1 MALGIASELRRCLQQ
16 KQSSK
21 NDETVENGRIRRMAV
36 FMLFRGTMS
45 MLFRG
50 TMSMKKTMRQT
61 TLFSMFSSNWGDY
74 LGREHL
80 TSDV

>member
-36 FMLFRGTMS
+36 LWCSFGGT
-45 MLFRG
+45 
-50 TMSMKKTMRQT
+50 TSMKKSMRQT
-61 TLFSMFSSNWGDY
+61 TLFSIVSSNWGDSF
-74 LGREHL
+74 GSEHL
-80 TSDV
+80 PSDI

>member
-1 MALGIASELRRCLQQ
+1 MALGIAPEHRRCLQQ

-45 MLFRG
+45 M
-50 TMSMKKTMRQT
+50 KKTMRQT
-61 TLFSMFSSNWGDY
+61 TLFSIVSSNWGDSF
-74 LGREHL
+74 GSEHL
-80 TSDV
+80 PSDI

>member
-45 MLFRG
+45 M
-50 TMSMKKTMRQT
+50 KKTMRQT
-61 TLFSMFSSNWGDY
+61 TLFSIVSSNWGDSF
-74 LGREHL
+74 GSKHL
-80 TSDV
+80 PSDI

>member
-1 MALGIASELRRCLQQ
+1 MALGIAPEHRRCLQQ

-45 MLFRG
+45 M
-50 TMSMKKTMRQT
+50 KKTMRQT
-61 TLFSMFSSNWGDY
+61 TLFSIISSNWGDSF
-74 LGREHL
+74 GSEHL
-80 TSDV
+80 TSDI